1 MLGLKS
7 LMTDVTPG
15 GVKLLL
21 ERFPHVK
28 VVSLQLLVRNEAF
41 RELCEE
47 YEACTAAVERL
58 ALSGGDE
65 SIRKEYAALQLRLEG
80 ELLSYLSQHGR

>member
-1 MLGLKS
+1 MN
-7 LMTDVTPG
+7 DVTPG

-28 VVSLQLLVRNEAF
+28 AVSLQLLVKNEAF

-47 YEACTAAVERL
+47 YEAGTAAAERL
-58 ALSGGDE
+58 ARTGGDE
-65 SIRKEYAALQLRLEG
+65 GIRKEYTALQLRLEG
-80 ELLSYLSQHGR
+80 ELLSYLSQKD